1 METDLM
7 GKNITISI
15 GKFPVEARFGRQL
28 GFLKLIFCFPR
39 AIFGPL
45 YNDTIMNPMIIKDF
59 SSILTQR
66 LPGALK
72 QVNAITRFLVNFWSK
87 LLPCSD

>member
-1 METDLM
+1 M

-15 GKFPVEARFGRQL
+15 GKFPVEAQFGRQL
-28 GFLKLIFCFPR
+28 GFLQLIFCFPR
-39 AIFGPL
+39 VIFGPS
-45 YNDTIMNPMIIKDF
+45 YNDTIMNPMIIKGF

-66 LPGALK
+66 LPETSK
-72 QVNAITRFLVNFWSK
+72 QVNFMTRFLVNFWSK

>member
-28 GFLKLIFCFPR
+28 GFLKRHHNEP
-39 AIFGPL
+39 
-45 YNDTIMNPMIIKDF
+45 NDY
-59 SSILTQR
+59 QR
-66 LPGALK
+66 
-72 QVNAITRFLVNFWSK
+72 FF
-87 LLPCSD
+87 